1 MLGVPGEDTPP
12 DGEDQTHASSSDVTL
27 EPAAF
32 LRENRDPDLIWRK
45 YCGFLDLSTDDFSE
59 IQEQLLLEQIDL
71 VHASPLGR
79 RLLRGTVPHSVAEF
93 RANVPLTTYADY
105 VSFLHPGQDDSL
117 DEKPVVWAQT
127 TGAQA
132 DFKWVPYTRRGFERV
147 LDNLMA
153 GFILATASHP
163 GDVNVWQGDTI
174 LFNTPERPYFSGLLA
189 FAMVD
194 RFGFRGV
201 LDPETSERLDFKER
215 IRLGFKEALGHKI
228 RIIVSMTSVLTKVGT
243 DFSEQAKNSD
253 RKLDRR
259 HITPRALF
267 RLLKAGVKSKLLNRQ
282 ILPKDLWPATAIIG
296 WGMDTRFFRDQV
308 THYWGRSPYEIYG
321 CTEGG
326 VMAMQSWDKKG
337 LIFNPYANFYEF
349 IPLEESLKNR
359 GDNRDQLETVLLNE
373 TKPGQIY
380 ELVITNF
387 YGMAF
392 TRYRVGHLVQVLPK
406 NDEASENEL
415 PQFAFIGRADD
426 RIDLA
431 GFTRIDEK
439 SIWDSINLTG
449 FQVEAWTVRKEFE
462 DDIPTL
468 HVYIELKQPES
479 HEMVTEQLDKKLKE
493 LDPFY
498 SDLESMLEIK
508 PLRVTVLNPG
518 SFDRLYENRRQAGF
532 ELGRRAPA
540 RMNAADEDIADLL
553 KASNEEG

>member
-1 MLGVPGEDTPP
+1 MVDAPREEAGSDNEEQIHD
-12 DGEDQTHASSSDVTL
+12 SSNDVAL

-45 YCGFLDLSTDDFSE
+45 YCGFLDLSPEDFSE

-71 VHASPLGR
+71 IHASPLGR

-93 RANVPLTTYADY
+93 RANVPLTSYAEY
-105 VSFLHPGQDDSL
+105 VPFLSPGQDDSL
-117 DEKPVVWAQT
+117 DEKPIVWAQT

-132 DFKWVPYTRRGFERV
+132 DFKWAPYTRRGFERV

-189 FAMVD
+189 FAMED
-194 RFGFRGV
+194 RFGFQGV
-201 LDPETSERLDFKER
+201 LDPATSEQLDFKDR
-215 IRLGFKEALGHKI
+215 IRLGFKEALGCKI

-253 RKLDRR
+253 RKLDRKQ
-259 HITPRALF
+259 ITPRVLF
-267 RLLKAGVKSKLLNRQ
+267 RLLKAGIKSKLLNRQ

-296 WGMDTRFFRDQV
+296 WGMDTRFFRDKV
-308 THYWGRSPYEIYG
+308 MHYWGRSPYELYG

-326 VMAMQSWDKKG
+326 VMAMQSWKKEG

-349 IPLEESLKNR
+349 IPLEENLKNR
-359 GDNRDQLETVLLNE
+359 GDERDQPETILLNE
-373 TKPGQIY
+373 VEPGQIY

-392 TRYRVGHLVQVLPK
+392 TRYRVGHLVQFLPK
-406 NDEASENEL
+406 NDDALENAL

-439 SIWDSINLTG
+439 SIWDSLNQTD

-462 DDIPTL
+462 GDIPVL
-468 HVYIELKQPES
+468 HVYIELKQTQSQET
-479 HEMVTEQLDKKLKE
+479 VIKQLDQKLKE

-498 SDLESMLEIK
+498 SDLESMLDIK
-508 PLRVTVLNPG
+508 PLRATVLNPG
-518 SFDRLYENRRQAGF
+518 SFDRFYENRRQAGF

-540 RMNAADEDIADLL
+540 RMNATDEDIADLL